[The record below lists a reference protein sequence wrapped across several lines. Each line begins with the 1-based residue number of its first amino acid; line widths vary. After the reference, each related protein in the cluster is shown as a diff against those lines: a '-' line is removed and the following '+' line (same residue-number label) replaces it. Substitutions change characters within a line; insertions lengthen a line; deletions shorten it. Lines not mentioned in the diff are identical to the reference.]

1 MYNFCQKNINSKD
14 LVVNIDLSDLKSW
27 DLNDSFIVKSLTSWK
42 KSKSDNLLLPDFGLT
57 AYDNGRV
64 SDVEIGRAHV

>member
-14 LVVNIDLSDLKSW
+14 LVVNIDLSDLESW

-42 KSKSDNLLLPDFGLT
+42 KIK
-57 AYDNGRV
+57 
-64 SDVEIGRAHV
+64 I